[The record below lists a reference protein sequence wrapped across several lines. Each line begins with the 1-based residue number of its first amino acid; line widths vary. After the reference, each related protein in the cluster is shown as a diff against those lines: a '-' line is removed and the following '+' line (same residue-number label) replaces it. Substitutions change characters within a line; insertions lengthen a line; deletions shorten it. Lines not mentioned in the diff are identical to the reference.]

1 MTIVVEEP
9 SLRSTTFGG
18 GPHRVPTGRQR
29 AVPFPDGGGARDQ
42 TRPVDPGELACG
54 AARRGRSVTAMSGP
68 PDAAS
73 PLHTRLRRA
82 LPPALKARDHAAVAA
97 LRSALAAIDNAQAV
111 EAPPAPR
118 SRGVVAGAVI
128 GLGAGDV
135 PRRRLSESDIAAIVR
150 AEVADRLVAATD
162 YERAGQ
168 GEAAARLTAEADV
181 LAVHLADA

>member
-1 MTIVVEEP
+1 
-9 SLRSTTFGG
+9 
-18 GPHRVPTGRQR
+18 
-29 AVPFPDGGGARDQ
+29 
-42 TRPVDPGELACG
+42 
-54 AARRGRSVTAMSGP
+54 MSGP

-150 AEVADRLVAATD
+150 AEVADRRVAATD

-168 GEAAARLTAEADV
+168 GDAAARLTAEADV

>member
-1 MTIVVEEP
+1 
-9 SLRSTTFGG
+9 
-18 GPHRVPTGRQR
+18 
-29 AVPFPDGGGARDQ
+29 
-42 TRPVDPGELACG
+42 
-54 AARRGRSVTAMSGP
+54 MSGA

-82 LPPALKARDHAAVAA
+82 LPPALKARDQAAVAA

-111 EAPPAPR
+111 EATPAPR
-118 SRGVVAGAVI
+118 SGGVVAGAVT

-150 AEVADRLVAATD
+150 AEVADRRVAATD

-168 GEAAARLTAEADV
+168 VDAAARLTAEADV
-181 LAVHLADA
+181 LAAYLADA